1 MASLARVPLR
11 EGKRI
16 CEEYKAPMCVLFA
29 IHEGNRFSVMTY
41 GMTKALCRCAAD
53 YGNKIAEAILGS
65 KIAAALNEP
74 THLPDYP
81 EGWVQDTL
89 PKRLRDLA
97 HKYRTIELEM
107 RSEGRGNYEYRE
119 LLLECADD
127 VDAALNADSVPAP

>member
-1 MASLARVPLR
+1 MAKGMVPLR

-16 CEEYKAPMCVLFA
+16 CEEYKAPICVLFT
-29 IHEGNRFSVMTY
+29 IHKDNRFNVMTY

-65 KIAAALNEP
+65 KIAAAVDEP

-97 HKYRTIELEM
+97 HKYRTAELEM
-107 RSEGRGNYEYRE
+107 RSEGFGGYEFRE
-119 LLLECADD
+119 FLLECADD
-127 VDAALNADSVPAP
+127 IDAAMKPDRMPIP